1 MAAILAANVTYSF
14 LQQKKAAD
22 AEKLNLISVGFGNGA
37 LTYPS
42 GGVPLTGASMGLPN
56 YVRSVDLVDP
66 SNGDG
71 FVYKWD
77 SVNNK
82 IRIYQSG
89 VQSAS
94 ALPLAEIA
102 TSVTPAATTLVVSA
116 QGW

>member
-1 MAAILAANVTYSF
+1 MAAIAAGNVSYTF

-22 AEKLNLISVGFGNGA
+22 AERLNLIQVGFGNGT

-42 GGVPLTGASMGLPN
+42 GGIPLTGASMGLPN

-66 SNGDG
+66 SNSDG
-71 FVYKWD
+71 YVYKW
-77 SVNNK
+77 SQSANT

-89 VQSAS
+89 VESAS

-102 TSVTPAATTLVVSA
+102 TSVAPAATTLVVSA